1 VQAALT
7 LLVVVLSQLA
17 FWAVLRAGFFVTAL
31 GANVIF
37 WCAAFPA
44 WTAAGRRWWRR
55 SATVDTLLALLLI
68 GMAAIAFAL
77 AGADLPAATQNA
89 WFWVGMFEVPV
100 ALIAATL
107 ATLRSRALRRASGS
121 GPRPM
126 TALILAAII
135 LSVALAVFAFLVLV
149 NVGGPR

>member
-1 VQAALT
+1 MT

-17 FWAVLRAGFFVTAL
+17 FWAVLREGFFVTAL

-77 AGADLPAATQNA
+77 AAADLSAATQNA

-126 TALILAAII
+126 TALILAAIV